1 MERGVPMRIRT
12 SQEYRIVLQ
21 STYLTANPVARSDRA
36 CKGGEGESVGRGVLD
51 SVMVDTHGDESIYRP
66 QYPTHDRRVA
76 YIAST

>member
-1 MERGVPMRIRT
+1 MRTRT

-36 CKGGEGESVGRGVLD
+36 CKGREGEPVGR
-51 SVMVDTHGDESIYRP
+51 SVPNPLIVDMHGDESIYRP
-66 QYPTHDRRVA
+66 QYPTHDRRAA